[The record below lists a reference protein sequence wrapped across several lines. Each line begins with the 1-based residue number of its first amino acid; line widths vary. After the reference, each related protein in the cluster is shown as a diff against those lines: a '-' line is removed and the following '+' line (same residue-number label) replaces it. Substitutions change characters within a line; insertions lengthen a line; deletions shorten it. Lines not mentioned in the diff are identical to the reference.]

1 MIKQIKALVIL
12 GTPMVQGEN
21 PSLQIVSWLPQACW
35 GMHLP
40 HTNNKTTESKQIKTS
55 KTYPASKSILS
66 FC

>member
-1 MIKQIKALVIL
+1 MIKQIKVLVIF

-35 GMHLP
+35 GTHLP
-40 HTNNKTTESKQIKTS
+40 HTHNKATESKQIKTN
-55 KTYPASKSILS
+55 KTYPAFNCILD